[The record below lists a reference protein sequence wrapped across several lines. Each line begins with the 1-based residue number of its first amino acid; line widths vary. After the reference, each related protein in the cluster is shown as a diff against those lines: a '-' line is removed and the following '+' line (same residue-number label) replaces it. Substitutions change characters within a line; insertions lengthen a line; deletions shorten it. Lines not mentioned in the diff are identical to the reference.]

1 MSNNKLNRP
10 VRSCWAKWES
20 AQRVLRIFF
29 FEISLCFSK
38 LEVSLLKSLI
48 IWDSADKSCIPLQT
62 VADGDDNDNE
72 NDDYENENKKENE
85 LTTSKLDL
93 LSKRFLLPRLA
104 WCWYSCYDW
113 DHRVH
118 LACWYS
124 WPLWYCSFSI
134 KMFNTQESS
143 YWIVCPH
150 SAKLE
155 SNLSLL
161 RNKL

>member
-1 MSNNKLNRP
+1 MIMR
-10 VRSCWAKWES
+10 
-20 AQRVLRIFF
+20 
-29 FEISLCFSK
+29 
-38 LEVSLLKSLI
+38 
-48 IWDSADKSCIPLQT
+48 IWDEADKSCILLQYA
-62 VADGDDNDNE
+62 ADGDNYGIDNE
-72 NDDYENENKKENE
+72 NDDYENENENDDYNIDNENDDYENENENDDYDIDNKNDDYENENETDDYNIDNENENE

-113 DHRVH
+113 DQRVH

-143 YWIVCPH
+143 YWIVCPQ
-150 SAKLE
+150 
-155 SNLSLL
+155 N
-161 RNKL
+161 